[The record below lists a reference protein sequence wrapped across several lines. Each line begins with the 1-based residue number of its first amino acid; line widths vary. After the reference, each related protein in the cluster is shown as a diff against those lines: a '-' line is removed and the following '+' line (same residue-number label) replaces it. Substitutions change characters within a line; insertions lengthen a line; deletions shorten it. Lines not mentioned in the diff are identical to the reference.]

1 MKQMLRYFLKVRKDL
16 LVLLAISFL
25 TYFIIEFWLNNY
37 SEIFKGASKIGQLF
51 SSLSISYI
59 SAFIFY
65 FIVVHIKNERDKE
78 NINEYIGI
86 KVRDIL
92 YTSHLFIQPFLQ
104 IDNRKASFKDLE
116 IKKLRSLL
124 DSINRYS
131 KDAPMSLHGE
141 NATWLQWWEYLRT
154 STFKSFGEIYI
165 RYNHVDTELIKILTR
180 MENSMFFTQWNMLY
194 GDIGAVDKS
203 FGLYCE
209 QVKMYLKHVND
220 LQDYADKNLR
230 EYRNLTSEFMG
241 YKQKDYSL
249 F

>member
-1 MKQMLRYFLKVRKDL
+1 MKQILKYFLKVRKDL
-16 LVLLAISFL
+16 LTLLAIAFS

-51 SSLSISYI
+51 SNLSISYI

-65 FIVVHIKNERDKE
+65 FIVVHIKNEKDKE

-92 YTSHLFIQPFLQ
+92 NTSHLFIQPFLQ
-104 IDNRKASFKDLE
+104 IDNRKASFKDLD

-131 KDAPMSLHGE
+131 KDAPYTLNGE
-141 NATWLQWWEYLRT
+141 NATWLQWWEYLKT
-154 STFKSFGEIYI
+154 STFTSFSEIFI

-180 MENSMFFTQWNMLY
+180 MENSTFFTQWNMLY
-194 GDIGAVDKS
+194 GGMGGFDKS

-209 QVKMYLKHVND
+209 QVKMYLEHVND
-220 LQDYADKNLR
+220 LQNYADKNLR
-230 EYRNLTSEFMG
+230 EYQNRTSNFMG
-241 YKQKDYSL
+241 HKQKDYS
-249 F
+249 